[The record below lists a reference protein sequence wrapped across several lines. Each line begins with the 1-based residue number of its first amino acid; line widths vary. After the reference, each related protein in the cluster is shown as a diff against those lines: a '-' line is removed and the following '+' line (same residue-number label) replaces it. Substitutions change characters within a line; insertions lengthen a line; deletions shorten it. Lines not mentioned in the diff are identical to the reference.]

1 MACNPPGHPAA
12 TPRPTGTF
20 PRQHG
25 DERKTVGNLVGP
37 ALSAAGGR
45 VDLVVSA
52 IRDDNPTAPVQV
64 VDCGSHVYVL
74 APRCLLA
81 TERSL
86 RWHLG
91 PRFGLCALEAIV
103 VSSVGLMRRTAEAI
117 TWAPDPA
124 LPGDWTDPGDVV
136 GDPTGTTSTS
146 LRSASV

>member
-1 MACNPPGHPAA
+1 M
-12 TPRPTGTF
+12 
-20 PRQHG
+20 
-25 DERKTVGNLVGP
+25 GNLVGP

-52 IRDDNPTAPVQV
+52 IRDDNPAAPVQV

-117 TWAPDPA
+117 TWAPDHA

-136 GDPTGTTSTS
+136 GDPPGTTSTS

>member
-1 MACNPPGHPAA
+1 M
-12 TPRPTGTF
+12 
-20 PRQHG
+20 
-25 DERKTVGNLVGP
+25 GNLVGP

-45 VDLVVSA
+45 VGLVVSA
-52 IRDDNPTAPVQV
+52 IRDDNPAAPVQV

-86 RWHLG
+86 HWHLG

-103 VSSVGLMRRTAEAI
+103 VSSVGHMHRTAEAI
-117 TWAPDPA
+117 TWSPDPA
-124 LPGDWTDPGDVV
+124 LPRDGWTDPGDAV
-136 GDPTGTTSTS
+136 GRPTGTTSPS